1 MNQWV
6 QELLALA
13 LLDEA
18 ASEQAVFRKIE
29 ATAHALGFEYCAYG
43 RRGPLPLSKPAVR
56 MINNY
61 PASWQTHYAR
71 AGYLAVDPT
80 VAHGRRSTQPL
91 VWNDAIFAATPE
103 LWADA
108 RAAGLRVG
116 WAQSSLD
123 GYGVGGML
131 SLVRSKEPLGHSEL
145 AAKEAAMRWLT
156 QVTHLTMSR
165 VMGPAP
171 QGHASVSLTPRETEI
186 LKWHADGKTAEE
198 ISDILLISV
207 DTVKFHTRNAAQK
220 LGAPNKTAA
229 VVRAVMLGLLN

>member
-13 LLDEA
+13 LYDETA
-18 ASEQAVFRKIE
+18 GEQTVFRKIE
-29 ATAHALGFEYCAYG
+29 STAQALGFEYCAYG
-43 RRGPLPLSKPAVR
+43 RRGPLPLSKPAVQ

-61 PASWQTHYAR
+61 PVSWQAHYAR
-71 AGYLAVDPT
+71 AGYLAIDPT

-91 VWNDAIFAATPE
+91 VWNDAIFSSSPE

-131 SLVRSKEPLGHSEL
+131 SLVRSTDPLGQSEL
-145 AAKEAAMRWLT
+145 AAKEAAMRWLA

-165 VMGPAP
+165 VLGPAP
-171 QGHASVSLTPRETEI
+171 QGTASISLTPREAEI

-198 ISDILLISV
+198 ISDILLISM